1 MYAYLVFAAVCL
13 LGVSA
18 QEPQRCVSPP
28 VWTAKLFEIDS
39 RRTFDVFANITYDA
53 TNQRIRIDESI
64 DNFTNPTRDYF
75 DTFFFFKEK
84 MMYIVNLTS
93 KECKKRDLPDDIVF
107 HPVGIPPDARPLG
120 EAVIGSNAGIKIGVT
135 VDLWSGTS
143 PRGGRYMGVWTS
155 VGCIPVSELHRLESG
170 DILRQSFYDV
180 ALGDVPER
188 FIPPSN
194 CQ

>member
-1 MYAYLVFAAVCL
+1 
-13 LGVSA
+13 
-18 QEPQRCVSPP
+18 
-28 VWTAKLFEIDS
+28 
-39 RRTFDVFANITYDA
+39 
-53 TNQRIRIDESI
+53 
-64 DNFTNPTRDYF
+64 
-75 DTFFFFKEK
+75 

-143 PRGGRYMGVWTS
+143 PRGNGILVASEYVSLMVCVSLGGRYMGVWTS

-170 DILRQSFYDV
+170 DILRQRFVFSVISYNYTLMLHGVYVDDQVLINAPLTCSFYDV